1 MTQIFSSPPNDEN
14 ESNISPLWNSVKGL
28 YQSFDLNTF
37 RSIGGVN
44 DRLASWSA
52 KDRSTRYYKSLMYEF
67 ALYLNEIFEKQ
78 NIYEGSRIEDLLP
91 KIHCQNLGSPP
102 TIRFEGF
109 DVSLDYLL
117 GLEEF
122 AFCSDALG
130 KSKSVCEIGA
140 GFGRT
145 CHTLLSLTDV
155 DNYTIIDLPEVLALS
170 KAYLYQ
176 VLNEKDFKK
185 ITFLSA
191 HNCKSV
197 GYFDL
202 AININ
207 SLQEMPNEVGK
218 AYLELIADNARYFF
232 TKNAMGKYSP
242 SNIDLEI
249 TNQSEFKSAMQMGL
263 MTDTFGLFDTTSR
276 AEAVKIYHQ
285 KFCPSGFS
293 LFKTQRGF
301 GQYFAY
307 ELSMFEK
314 K

>member
-1 MTQIFSSPPNDEN
+1 MTQISPLPSDEGK
-14 ESNISPLWNSVKGL
+14 SNIPPLWDSVREL
-28 YQSFDLNTF
+28 YKSFDLNTF
-37 RSIGGVN
+37 RSIGGIN
-44 DRLASWSA
+44 DRFGIWSA
-52 KDRSTRYYKSLMYEF
+52 RDGSTRYYKSLMYEF

-78 NIYEGSRIEDLLP
+78 SIHEGFKIEDLLP
-91 KIHCQNLGSPP
+91 KIQSQNLGSPP

-117 GLEEF
+117 ALEEY
-122 AFCSDALG
+122 AFCRDALD
-130 KSKSVCEIGA
+130 KSVSVCEIGA

-155 DNYTIIDLPEVLALS
+155 ESYTIIDLPEVLALS

-176 VLNEKDFKK
+176 VLNEKEFKK
-185 ITFLSA
+185 ITFLSDD
-191 HNCKSV
+191 NCKSV
-197 GYFDL
+197 GEFDL
-202 AININ
+202 AVNID

-218 AYLELIADNARYFF
+218 AYLDLIADKARYFF
-232 TKNAMGKYSP
+232 TKNVMGKYSP
-242 SNIDLEI
+242 SDIDLEI
-249 TNQSEFKSAMQMGL
+249 TNQSQFESAMQMGL
-263 MTDTFGLFDTTSR
+263 MTDKLNLFDTVSR

-301 GQYFAY
+301 GQYFSY

-314 K
+314 